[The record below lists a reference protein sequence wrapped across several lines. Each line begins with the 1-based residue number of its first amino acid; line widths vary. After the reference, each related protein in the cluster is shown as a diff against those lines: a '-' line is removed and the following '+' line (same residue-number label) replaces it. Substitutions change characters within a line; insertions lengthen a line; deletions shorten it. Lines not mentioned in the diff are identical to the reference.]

1 MPNNTTACKT
11 NENSI
16 ATFNR
21 DDGSSTQSW
30 NVARLKLV
38 LFGVAANVLGSF
50 RVKPENIYQH
60 AHCKQQLRDCHMRIG
75 SLCVH
80 SAHIP
85 CIACQFQ

>member
-16 ATFNR
+16 ATFSR
-21 DDGSSTQSW
+21 DDGSSSQSW

-38 LFGVAANVLGSF
+38 LFGVAANVLASF

-85 CIACQFQ
+85 RIACQFQ